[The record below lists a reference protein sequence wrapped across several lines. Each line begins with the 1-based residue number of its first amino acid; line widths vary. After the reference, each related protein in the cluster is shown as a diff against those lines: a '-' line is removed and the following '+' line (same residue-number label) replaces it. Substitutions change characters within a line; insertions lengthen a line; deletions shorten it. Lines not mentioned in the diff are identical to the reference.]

1 MQAIDPRTIFI
12 LRPARLL
19 LDSIANHADDLNCSV
34 FRLIDGHWIDIQP
47 GDEEWRELVTLD
59 PTTIEYLNVR
69 AAASTDENFVNTIIR
84 TSDDKVFEIDCL
96 SVFDVIGLE

>member
-19 LDSIANHADDLNCSV
+19 LDSIANHADDLNCSS
-34 FRLIDGHWIDIQP
+34 FIDGRWVDIQP

-59 PTTIEYLNVR
+59 PTTIEYLNVK
-69 AAASTDENFVNTIIR
+69 AAASADENFVNMIIR
-84 TSDDKVFEIDCL
+84 TSNDKVFMIYCL
-96 SVFDVIGLE
+96 SVFDVISLE